1 MILRSY
7 LFVPGD
13 STRKMARAIDS
24 GADALIL
31 DLEDSV
37 APGRKAEARAE
48 VAAFLAR
55 PAVPM
60 KRYVR
65 VNALSSGLTASDVA
79 ETGAGA
85 PDGYVLPKCEGPHD
99 VEALSSLMAKHCA
112 NPRTDIMAIATETVR
127 AVRSLMRRDWSHP
140 RLGALCWGGEDLA
153 ADIGAERNRDGTGAY
168 HSVFGLAR
176 DLTLLAAVEA
186 GVAAVDA
193 VYTDID
199 DADGLT
205 RETRHAKELG
215 FSGKLAIHP
224 RQIPLIHEA
233 LRPSD
238 AQIVWAEAVVTAFAQ
253 PGSGTFSLNGEMI
266 DRPHLIRAQRILGS
280 RARQQEGGTQPS
292 DSAS

>member
-13 STRKMARAIDS
+13 SARKMARAVDS

-37 APGRKAEARAE
+37 APARKAEARAE

-55 PAVPM
+55 PDVPM

-65 VNALSSGLTASDVA
+65 VNALSCGLTADDVA
-79 ETGAGA
+79 GTGAGA
-85 PDGYVLPKCEGPHD
+85 PDGYVLPKCEGPRD
-99 VEALSSLMAKHCA
+99 VEALSALMAEHCA
-112 NPRTDIMAIATETVR
+112 NPGADIMAIATETVR
-127 AVRSLMRRDWSHP
+127 AVRSLMRHDWSHP

-153 ADIGAERNRDGTGAY
+153 ADIGAERNRDETGAY
-168 HSVFGLAR
+168 HGVFGLAR

-186 GVAAVDA
+186 GIAAVDA
-193 VYTDID
+193 VYTDIGD
-199 DADGLT
+199 DDGLM
-205 RETRHAKELG
+205 RETRQAKELG

-224 RQIPLIHEA
+224 RQIPLIHEG

-238 AQIVWAEAVVTAFAQ
+238 AQIAWAEAVVAAFAQ
-253 PGSGTFSLNGEMI
+253 SGSGTLSLNGEMI
-266 DRPHLIRAQRILGS
+266 DRPHLIRARKILGL
-280 RARQQEGGTQPS
+280 RARPS
-292 DSAS
+292 DAAS